1 MLPEAKCQYRILNPY
16 NFFDMLFATFC
27 MLHHCL
33 QLRIQINVIWMQ
45 VIHTFYKD
53 YNYLEFF
60 HTWRPYHCLAVGPF
74 FFHTE
79 ANRIINHTLP
89 NLFFLFCNPNR
100 LVTEL
105 NYLEALADLNYT
117 FFCWY
122 HIFMLFVRFLLPDM
136 FSQQD
141 SQRRLACLA

>member
-1 MLPEAKCQYRILNPY
+1 MKVE
-16 NFFDMLFATFC
+16 
-27 MLHHCL
+27 
-33 QLRIQINVIWMQ
+33 
-45 VIHTFYKD
+45 HTFYKD

-79 ANRIINHTLP
+79 ANRIIKHSLP

-117 FFCWY
+117 FF
-122 HIFMLFVRFLLPDM
+122 LLVSYFHVICEIPITGHV
-136 FSQQD
+136 
-141 SQRRLACLA
+141 LPIG